1 LTLRQA
7 DSSLN
12 TEVSTINIAWCIH
25 QLSVSLLTNNST
37 TRASG
42 KRIYCTWCSGKRCI
56 LHHFLVKTF
65 TKMTSGFCTIIFSL
79 YSGLLS
85 STKFSKL

>member
-25 QLSVSLLTNNST
+25 QLSVSLLTNNGT
-37 TRASG
+37 TLASG

-56 LHHFLVKTF
+56 LHHF
-65 TKMTSGFCTIIFSL
+65 
-79 YSGLLS
+79 
-85 STKFSKL
+85 